1 MTVLITG
8 AAGLLGSHLTELLLA
23 DGERTRV
30 LVRPGEALRSWERSG
45 LEIHEGDAADPALL
59 RTALAGVDRVL
70 HCAARTGPWGPWP
83 EYERTNVGALRTL
96 TELASAAGV
105 RRIVHVS
112 SITVHGDDV
121 HGDADETAPMRPGAN
136 PYSRSK
142 AAGERLLQQLPAGL
156 RARLTIVRPGLL
168 YGPRDTGSFARFAA
182 LIGERKMV
190 MIGPG
195 RNRMP
200 LIYVTDAARG
210 ILLASTA
217 EQAAGRAYLLVNDE
231 PVTQRGYLDAIASG
245 LGAPPVSRR
254 VPYRLAVGIGMT
266 AEIAARLL
274 HREQPPPLT
283 SFGVRVLGGENRFS
297 IARARAELGFEPRVS
312 LAEGVRN
319 SIDWYLAARGSG
331 PAARERE
338 LSPWKS

>member
-23 DGERTRV
+23 EGERPRV
-30 LVRPGEALRSWERSG
+30 LVRPGEALPSWEGSG
-45 LEIHEGDAADPALL
+45 IEIYEGDAADRAVLES
-59 RTALAGVDRVL
+59 ALAGVDRVL
-70 HCAARTGPWGPWP
+70 HCAARTGPWGPWA
-83 EYERTNVGALRTL
+83 EYERTNVSALRTL
-96 TELASAAGV
+96 AELAGAAGV

-121 HGDADETAPMRPGAN
+121 HGDADETAPMRPGPN

-142 AAGERLLQQLPAGL
+142 AAGERLLQQLPASV
-156 RARLTIVRPGLL
+156 RARLTVVRPGLL
-168 YGPRDTGSFARFAA
+168 YGPRDTGSFGRFAA
-182 LIGERKMV
+182 MISERKMV

-217 EQAAGRAYLLVNDE
+217 EQAAGRVYLLVSDE
-231 PVTQRGYLDAIASG
+231 PVTQREYLDAIASG

-254 VPYRLAVGIGMT
+254 VPYRLALGIGIS
-266 AEIAARLL
+266 AEITARLL
-274 HREQPPPLT
+274 RREQPPPLT
-283 SFGVRVLGGENRFS
+283 SFGVRVLGGENRFT

-319 SIDWYLAARGSG
+319 STDWYLAARGSE
-331 PAARERE
+331 PAAQERE